1 MLLTMQEMASF
12 FIPDAVR
19 GSTMDDMPIL
29 RLLRF
34 GAFVALPEDR
44 QPLAEGALHIADV
57 AYPSLDHREVHRQ
70 LDLLADTVRAELGMG
85 DGDLLPQ
92 DGLGQRSTALH
103 VLATLRDVLGE
114 REGFHGNRDEY
125 YDPRNSFLNEVL
137 KRRTGL
143 PITLS
148 IVFVEVARRIGAPLV
163 GVGLPAHFLT
173 KWPLRVEEGADL
185 FVDAFAGGEV
195 LDIGA
200 CRRFVLRL
208 AASGASGGQIFDP
221 QWLAPVGTRAILIR
235 MLRNLKH
242 VYLQR
247 GETANALD
255 VLDRLL
261 LLTPD
266 APEELRDRGMLR
278 LAAGEPLLAAA
289 DIAAYAARVPDA
301 PELPRLQSRLAAVSE
316 IRAKPN

>member
-1 MLLTMQEMASF
+1 
-12 FIPDAVR
+12 
-19 GSTMDDMPIL
+19 MDEMPIL

-34 GAFVALPEDR
+34 GAFVALPEER
-44 QPLAEGALHIADV
+44 QPLAEGALHIAAL
-57 AYPSLDHREVHRQ
+57 AYPTLDHREAHRQ
-70 LDLLADTVRAELGMG
+70 LDLLADMVRSELGMVEG
-85 DGDLLPQ
+85 DVLPQ

-103 VLATLRDVLGE
+103 VLGTLRDVLGG

-125 YDPRNSFLNEVL
+125 YDPRNSFLNDVL
-137 KRRTGL
+137 QRRTGL
-143 PITLS
+143 PLTLS
-148 IVFVEVARRIGAPLV
+148 IIFVEVARRIGAPLV
-163 GVGLPAHFLT
+163 GVGLPAHFMS
-173 KWPLRVEEGADL
+173 KWPLRIDEGDDL

-221 QWLAPVGTRAILIR
+221 QWLAPASTRSTLIR
-235 MLRNLKH
+235 MLHNLKH

-247 GETANALD
+247 GETAHALD
-255 VLDRLL
+255 VVDRLM

-266 APEELRDRGMLR
+266 APEELRDRGLLR

-289 DIAAYAARVPDA
+289 DIAAYAVRVPDA
-301 PELPRLQSRLAAVSE
+301 PELARLQSRLAAISE

>member
-1 MLLTMQEMASF
+1 
-12 FIPDAVR
+12 
-19 GSTMDDMPIL
+19 MDEMPIL

-34 GAFVALPEDR
+34 GRFLALPEER
-44 QPLAEGALHIADV
+44 QPLAEGALHIAAI
-57 AYPSLDHREVHRQ
+57 AYPTLDHHEVHRH

-103 VLATLRDVLGE
+103 VLGALRDVLGG

-125 YDPRNSFLNEVL
+125 YDPRNSFINDVL
-137 KRRTGL
+137 TRRTGL

-148 IVFVEVARRIGAPLV
+148 IVFVEVARRIGAPLA
-163 GVGLPAHFLT
+163 GVGLPSHFMA
-173 KWPLRVEEGADL
+173 KWPLPAEEGDDL

-200 CRRFVLRL
+200 CRRFVLRI

-221 QWLAPVGTRAILIR
+221 LWFAPAGTRAILTR
-235 MLRNLKH
+235 MLHNLKH

-247 GETANALD
+247 GETANALE
-255 VLDRLL
+255 VVERLML
-261 LLTPD
+261 IAPD
-266 APEELRDRGMLR
+266 APEEQRDRGLLR
-278 LAAGEPLLAAA
+278 LAAGELLLAAA

-301 PELPRLQSRLAAVSE
+301 PELARLQRRLATVGE
-316 IRAKPN
+316 LRAKPN

>member
-1 MLLTMQEMASF
+1 
-12 FIPDAVR
+12 
-19 GSTMDDMPIL
+19 MDDMPIL

-34 GAFVALPEDR
+34 KEFLALPEER
-44 QPLAEGALHIADV
+44 QSLAEGALQIADM
-57 AYPSLDHREVHRQ
+57 AYPTLDHREADRQ
-70 LDLLADTVRAELGMG
+70 LDLLADSVRTELGMG

-103 VLATLRDVLGE
+103 VLAALRDVLGG

-125 YDPRNSFLNEVL
+125 YDPRNSFLNDVL
-137 KRRTGL
+137 TRRTGL

-148 IVFVEVARRIGAPLV
+148 IVFVEVAGRIGAPLV
-163 GVGLPAHFLT
+163 GVGLPSHFMA
-173 KWPLRVEEGADL
+173 KWALPIEEGDDL

-195 LDIGA
+195 LDMGA
-200 CRRFVLRL
+200 CRRFVLRI

-221 QWLAPVGTRAILIR
+221 QWFEAVGTRAILTRI
-235 MLRNLKH
+235 LHNLKH

-247 GETANALD
+247 GETAYALE
-255 VLDRLL
+255 VVERLML
-261 LLTPD
+261 LVPD
-266 APEELRDRGMLR
+266 APEEQRDRGLLR

-301 PELPRLQSRLAAVSE
+301 PELARLQRRLATINE